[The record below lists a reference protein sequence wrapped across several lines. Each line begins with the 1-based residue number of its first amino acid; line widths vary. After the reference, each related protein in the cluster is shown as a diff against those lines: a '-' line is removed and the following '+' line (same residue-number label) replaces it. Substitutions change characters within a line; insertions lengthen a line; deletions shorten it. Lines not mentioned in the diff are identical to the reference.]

1 MSSTELEN
9 NTTSMPTKQKALIL
23 KDFSEGYVLE
33 DIDIPDPGPG
43 ELLVKIQAAALNP
56 ADWKVPKW
64 KLALPLPAVLGS
76 DIAGD
81 VEKVGDGVQDFKVG
95 DRVYVSMVHS
105 YGCLS
110 LISSDSFFPA
120 ENWKDRGGYQQYV
133 LIKADVIA
141 KIPDTVSYDEAS
153 TLPLAI
159 ATACSG
165 LYTEIPHGIGLIPPT
180 REEGHGKYSGIPIVV
195 LGGASAVG
203 QSVIQFAKLSGFGP
217 IITTASLT
225 NEEPL
230 KRMGAT
236 HVVDRQ
242 LSPSETVSAI
252 TTIAGK
258 PILHVYDVI
267 CSEATQQLAMD
278 VIADGGRAA
287 FPTPFLTAKSSKKV
301 EIAQVFGAARSP
313 HNYDLFKELYQ
324 GKVYEWLQNG
334 LIVPN
339 RYEVI
344 PGGLKGVEEGLKR
357 LEADDISRLKLVVHP
372 QETA

>member
-1 MSSTELEN
+1 
-9 NTTSMPTKQKALIL
+9 MPIKQTALIL
-23 KDFSEGYVLE
+23 KDYSEGYVLE

-43 ELLVKIQAAALNP
+43 DLLVKIQAAALNP

-64 KLALPLPAVLGS
+64 KLALPLPAILGS

-95 DRVYVSMVHS
+95 DRVF
-105 YGCLS
+105 C
-110 LISSDSFFPA
+110 PA
-120 ENWKDRGGYQQYV
+120 ENWKDRGGYQKYV

-141 KIPDTVSYDEAS
+141 KIPDRVSYDEAS

-180 REEGHGKYSGIPIVV
+180 REEGYGKYSGIPIVV

-203 QSVIQFAKLSGFGP
+203 QSVIQFAKLSGFAP

-324 GKVYEWLQNG
+324 GKVYEWLQKG

-339 RYEVI
+339 RFEVI

-372 QETA
+372 QDTA